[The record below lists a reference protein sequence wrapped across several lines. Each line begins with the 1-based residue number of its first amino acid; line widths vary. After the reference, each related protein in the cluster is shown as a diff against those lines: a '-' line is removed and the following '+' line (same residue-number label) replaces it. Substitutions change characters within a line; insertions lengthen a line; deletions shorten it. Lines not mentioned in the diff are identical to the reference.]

1 MMTWQLE
8 AVDQMYIVLYELND
22 YNSVTLVVGRGNR
35 REFFFFFFLDHNR
48 LVKQVVQ
55 RLWTTVNKA

>member
-35 REFFFFFFLDHNR
+35 REFFFFFLDHNR